1 MYAFAA
7 KGGSNGEPHNHNDLG
22 HFILYGAGEVW
33 CSTSAAAS
41 TRRSI
46 SAKDGMAMIATAPGD
61 TRADYRRP
69 LPARGARIAAV
80 VLEAVNGEAVDRL
93 ALELTSAY
101 RVPALRAF
109 TRTLEWNKKG
119 NRPELTLRD
128 RFTFDSPRRVWW
140 SGSSPGSAELVLMD
154 GRQVVRLRAPG
165 TYEQAEAGGSEV
177 VQALND
183 RPGMLIHYDSGL
195 VEPELTSHVF
205 RDHFG
210 QESSWYAVDFKV
222 KTPGLHAN
230 IDFRFQFI

>member
-1 MYAFAA
+1 M
-7 KGGSNGEPHNHNDLG
+7 ER
-22 HFILYGAGEVW
+22 IV
-33 CSTSAAAS
+33 
-41 TRRSI
+41 TRI
-46 SAKDGMAMIATAPGD
+46 QP
-61 TRADYRRP
+61 
-69 LPARGARIAAV
+69 
-80 VLEAVNGEAVDRL
+80 
-93 ALELTSAY
+93 
-101 RVPALRAF
+101 
-109 TRTLEWNKKG
+109 
-119 NRPELTLRD
+119 
-128 RFTFDSPRRVWW
+128 
-140 SGSSPGSAELVLMD
+140 ELVLMD
-154 GRQVVRLRAPG
+154 GWQVVRLRAPG